1 LQRIKEDRMDEL
13 VQLVSEKAGVSEDQ
27 ARQAVD
33 TVVEYLKE
41 KLPEPIAGQIEKA
54 VSGSGDVDVQDLAK
68 GLGGMLGK
76 K

>member
-1 LQRIKEDRMDEL
+1 MDEL
-13 VQLVSEKAGVSEDQ
+13 VQMVAEKAGVSEDQ

-41 KLPEPIAGQIEKA
+41 KLPEPIAGQVDK
-54 VSGSGDVDVQDLAK
+54 VLSGTGDVDVQGLAQS
-68 GLGGMLGK
+68 LGGMLGK

>member
-1 LQRIKEDRMDEL
+1 MDEL
-13 VQLVSEKAGVSEDQ
+13 VQLVAEKAGVSEDQ

-41 KLPEPIAGQIEKA
+41 KLPEPIAGQVDK
-54 VSGSGDVDVQDLAK
+54 VLSGSGDVDVQGLAQS
-68 GLGGMLGK
+68 LGGMLGK

>member
-1 LQRIKEDRMDEL
+1 VDEL

-41 KLPEPIAGQIEKA
+41 KLPEPIAGQVEK
-54 VSGSGDVDVQDLAK
+54 VLSGSGDVDLGGLADS
-68 GLGGMLGK
+68 LGGMLGK
-76 K
+76 T

>member
-1 LQRIKEDRMDEL
+1 MDEL
-13 VQLVSEKAGVSEDQ
+13 VQLVAEKAGVSEDQ

-41 KLPEPIAGQIEKA
+41 KLPEPIAGQVDK
-54 VSGSGDVDVQDLAK
+54 VLSGTGDVDVQGLAQS
-68 GLGGMLGK
+68 LGGMLGK

>member
-1 LQRIKEDRMDEL
+1 MDEL

-41 KLPEPIAGQIEKA
+41 KLPEPIAGQVDK
-54 VSGSGDVDVQDLAK
+54 VLSGTGDVDVQGLAQS
-68 GLGGMLGK
+68 LGGMLGK